1 MDAPSYLDCIRS
13 RLLIFPVFLVKI
25 VLTEDSWSAIF
36 LFFSFIDSPS
46 MDDGISREWPS
57 VGPVAG
63 GILAIVLILG
73 ITLFCYRLR
82 SVQSGLEHQCLHLHA
97 SPENLRMT
105 HLDADTDPMEFDQS
119 NKNNMDSLLQAESVA
134 IAPISPYRVSTNYRR
149 PPGGDSDH
157 GYSTMTPHDDSEQ
170 QTFTEPLLLIVSTAV
185 NPAEPEPGP
194 KTSVVKSCPS
204 PTTHLNSP
212 HHVLAPVT
220 VHRDME
226 PNFC

>member
-1 MDAPSYLDCIRS
+1 M
-13 RLLIFPVFLVKI
+13 
-25 VLTEDSWSAIF
+25 
-36 LFFSFIDSPS
+36 
-46 MDDGISREWPS
+46 SREWPS

-63 GILAIVLILG
+63 GILAVVLILG

-97 SPENLRMT
+97 SPDNLRMT
-105 HLDADTDPMEFDQS
+105 HLDAENEPMEFDQS
-119 NKNNMDSLLQAESVA
+119 KNNLDSLLHESV
-134 IAPISPYRVSTNYRR
+134 APISPYRVSTNYRR

-170 QTFTEPLLLIVSTAV
+170 QTFAEPLLIVGGNS
-185 NPAEPEPGP
+185 EPEVARRPAR
-194 KTSVVKSCPS
+194 SAS
-204 PTTHLNSP
+204 PTTRLGSP

-226 PNFC
+226 PNVC